1 LVCLLK
7 ISENTGERKMKMKAA
22 VMTEIGKPLEI
33 QEVELAAPKAN
44 EVLVKIEATGV
55 CHSDLNALG
64 DETTPKP
71 TILGHEGAGI
81 VAAVGSNVTKVKV
94 GDKVALSWAPYCGTC
109 EFCVTGNVHL
119 CETAFGPMF
128 EGTLLDGT
136 SRLSKD
142 GETIYHNSLLSTFAE
157 YTVVP
162 ELSCVKLPD
171 EMPLAQASLIGCGV
185 ATGYGAA
192 VHAAKVTPGSTV
204 AVFGIGGVGVNA
216 IQGAR
221 IAGAAKIIACDMKPA
236 NLEIAK
242 KFGAT
247 HTINVA
253 EQNAEEALKE
263 LTGGLG
269 VHFAIDCTGHT
280 GATESAWK
288 GTRKGGTVV
297 VVGAFNPAMA
307 LQLPAGGFH
316 RVGKILKGS
325 FYGDTQPYRDFPTI
339 AQLYLDGKFML
350 DELVLDRIQLT
361 DINQAFDSFHDCNC
375 INVGRT
381 VVEFSSQEQKELV
394 DTADSVVTI

>member
-1 LVCLLK
+1 MVCLLK
-7 ISENTGERKMKMKAA
+7 ISGTGERKMKMKAA
-22 VMTEIGKPLEI
+22 VMTGVGKPLEI

-44 EVLVKIEATGV
+44 EVLVKIGATGV

-109 EFCVTGNVHL
+109 EFCVIGNVHL

-136 SRLSKD
+136 SRLSKN

-171 EMPLAQASLIGCGV
+171 VMPLAQASLIGCGV

-192 VHAAKVTPGSTV
+192 VNAAKVTPGSTV
-204 AVFGIGGVGVNA
+204 AVFGIGGVGVNT

-221 IAGAAKIIACDMKPA
+221 IAGAAKIIACDMKPT

-247 HTINVA
+247 HTVNVA
-253 EQNAEEALKE
+253 EQNAEVALKE
-263 LTGGLG
+263 LTGGFG
-269 VHFAIDCTGHT
+269 VHFAIDCSGHT

-288 GTRKGGTVV
+288 GTRKGGTIV

-307 LQLPAGGFH
+307 LNLPAGGFH
-316 RVGKILKGS
+316 REGKILKGS
-325 FYGDTQPYRDFPTI
+325 FYGDTQPYRDFPII
-339 AQLYLDGKFML
+339 AQLYLDGKFLL
-350 DELVLDRIQLT
+350 DELVLDRIKLD
-361 DINQAFDSFHDCNC
+361 DINKAFDSFHDCNC
-375 INVGRT
+375 VNVGRT

-394 DTADSVVTI
+394 DTPDSILV

>member
-1 LVCLLK
+1 
-7 ISENTGERKMKMKAA
+7 MKMKAA
-22 VMTEIGKPLEI
+22 VMMGVGKPLEI
-33 QEVELAAPKAN
+33 QEVELALPKAN

-55 CHSDLNALG
+55 CHSDLNALA
-64 DETTPKP
+64 DETTPMP
-71 TILGHEGAGI
+71 AILGHEGAGI
-81 VAAVGSNVTKVKV
+81 VTAIGANVTKVKV

-136 SRLSKD
+136 SRLSKN
-142 GETIYHNSLLSTFAE
+142 GEEIYHYSLLSTFAE

-162 ELSCVKLPD
+162 ELSCVKIPD

-263 LTGGLG
+263 LTGGFG
-269 VHFAIDCTGHT
+269 VHFAIDCSGHT
-280 GATESAWK
+280 RATESAWK

-307 LQLPAGGFH
+307 LNLPAGGFH

-325 FYGDTQPYRDFPTI
+325 FYGDTQPYRDFPII

-350 DELVLDRIQLT
+350 DELVLDRIQLD
-361 DINQAFDSFHDCNC
+361 DINKAFDSFHDCNC

-381 VVEFSSQEQKELV
+381 VVEFSTSPDKEEIV
-394 DTADSVVTI
+394 DTPETIPAI

>member
-1 LVCLLK
+1 
-7 ISENTGERKMKMKAA
+7 MKMKAA
-22 VMTEIGKPLEI
+22 VMTGVGKPLEI
-33 QEVELAAPKAN
+33 QEVELAEPKAN

-64 DETTPKP
+64 DATTPKP

-81 VAAVGSNVTKVKV
+81 VAAVGPNVMKVKV

-109 EFCVTGNVHL
+109 EFCVTGDVHL

-192 VHAAKVTPGSTV
+192 VNAAKVTPGSTV
-204 AVFGIGGVGVNA
+204 AVFGIGGVGINA

-221 IAGAAKIIACDMKPA
+221 IAGASKIIACDMKPS

-247 HTINVA
+247 HTVNVA
-253 EQNAEEALKE
+253 EQNVEEALKE
-263 LTGGLG
+263 LTGGFG
-269 VHFAIDCTGHT
+269 VHFAIDCSGHT

-297 VVGAFNPAMA
+297 VVGAFNPNMTVN
-307 LQLPAGGFH
+307 LPAGGFH

-325 FYGDTQPYRDFPTI
+325 FYGDTQPYRDFPMI

-350 DELVLDRIQLT
+350 DELVLDRIQLD
-361 DINQAFDSFHDCNC
+361 DINKAFDGFHDCNC
-375 INVGRT
+375 VNVGRT
-381 VVEFSSQEQKELV
+381 VVEFPSAKEQKEIL
-394 DTADSVVTI
+394 DTPESILPV

>member
-1 LVCLLK
+1 ML
-7 ISENTGERKMKMKAA
+7 IKAA
-22 VMTEIGKPLEI
+22 VMTGAGKPLEI
-33 QEVELAAPKAN
+33 QEVELALPKAN

-55 CHSDLNALG
+55 CHSDLNALH

-81 VAAVGSNVTKVKV
+81 VAAVGPNVTKVRV

-142 GETIYHNSLLSTFAE
+142 GEIIYHNSLLSTFAE

-171 EMPLAQASLIGCGV
+171 EMPLPQASLIGCGV

-221 IAGAAKIIACDMKPA
+221 IAGAAKIIACDMKAA

-263 LTGGLG
+263 LTGGYG
-269 VHFAIDCTGHT
+269 VHFAIDCSGHT

-297 VVGAFNPAMA
+297 VVGAFNPTTA
-307 LQLPAGGFH
+307 LNLPAGGFH

-350 DELVLDRIQLT
+350 DELVLDHIQLQ
-361 DINQAFDSFHDCNC
+361 DINTAFDSFHDCNC

-381 VVEFSSQEQKELV
+381 VVDFSPQEQKDVIDITVSLLV
-394 DTADSVVTI
+394 